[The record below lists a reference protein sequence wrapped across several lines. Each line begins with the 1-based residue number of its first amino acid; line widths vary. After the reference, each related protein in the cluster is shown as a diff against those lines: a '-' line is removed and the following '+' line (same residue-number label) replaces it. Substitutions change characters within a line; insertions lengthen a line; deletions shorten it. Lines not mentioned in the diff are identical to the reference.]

1 MQMPR
6 IIGFLTRRL
15 FLESLHLLFMREIGG
30 GQRRDHFRVTAWG
43 RFGRIIAVENKL
55 NRCSQS
61 AAESQAAGR
70 LESCWSCSWPE
81 MRRGERTPPP
91 SLSSLREIEVLKYL
105 NVDRS
110 NALSQVTEHLQK
122 PKSLPSYKDSG
133 TSIGVPLV
141 RSFSNLEMDNKW
153 SACWPSSRG
162 LKTGKSWQKRVVG
175 GGRQSFTT
183 SKA

>member
-1 MQMPR
+1 MQLAGDEEGKNAAP
-6 IIGFLTRRL
+6 F
-15 FLESLHLLFMREIGG
+15 SLY
-30 GQRRDHFRVTAWG
+30 
-43 RFGRIIAVENKL
+43 
-55 NRCSQS
+55 
-61 AAESQAAGR
+61 
-70 LESCWSCSWPE
+70 
-81 MRRGERTPPP
+81 
-91 SLSSLREIEVLKYL
+91 LSEEIEVLKYL

-110 NALSQVTEHLQK
+110 NALSQVTQVIQK
-122 PKSLPSYKDSG
+122 PKSLFILHKESG

-175 GGRQSFTT
+175 GGRGRQSFTT